1 MWYWDYIIKKEQD
14 HVKVESPEGIVWR
27 ADTVEE
33 AKQDIEDVIQ
43 GKALFIRERSD
54 DSGN

>member
-14 HVKVESPEGIVWR
+14 HVKVESPDGIVWR
-27 ADTVEE
+27 ADTIEE
-33 AKQDIEDVIQ
+33 AKQDIEDVIR
-43 GKALFIRERSD
+43 GTALFIRERSD

>member
-1 MWYWDYIIKKEQD
+1 MYYWEYFIKKEQD
-14 HVKVESPEGIVWR
+14 HVKVTSLDGITWR